1 MEINMADFGANFKL
15 FTSNMHML
23 AMQLNIDSGKIE
35 YAATDVNKARRHMS
49 WRCNQESLVTNEI
62 DNIKGRSDKIS
73 QYLKKLANLLDQNA
87 DAFTSGQDKT
97 LSGMTN
103 ADIRGL

>member
-1 MEINMADFGANFKL
+1 MEFYMADFGANFKL
-15 FTSNMHML
+15 YTNSMHVL
-23 AMQLNIDSGKIE
+23 AMALNIDSGKIE
-35 YAATDVNKARRHMS
+35 DAAVNVNKARRHMS

-62 DNIKGRSDKIS
+62 DIIKGRSDKIS

-87 DAFTSGQDKT
+87 DAFTSDQEKT